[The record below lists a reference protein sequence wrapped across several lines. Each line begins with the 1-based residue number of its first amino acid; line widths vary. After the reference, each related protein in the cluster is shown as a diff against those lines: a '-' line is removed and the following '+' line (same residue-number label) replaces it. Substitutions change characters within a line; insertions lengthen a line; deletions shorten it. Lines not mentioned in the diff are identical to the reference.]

1 MMFRSAVQ
9 VSLRRTLQS
18 RHFQISTSRNLIH
31 SKIAS
36 KKSRAWKS
44 VALRWALL
52 VGGIYYYNT
61 HDFLT
66 EELEAMTDTDKL
78 HESNQNLSQ
87 ITIDAIV
94 EQRQRQQALT
104 LVERQSLAKLL
115 QPDQPQLQDNVT
127 EAIDQKDEKEN
138 SADQEEGNREGAFD
152 PETGTINWDCPC
164 LGGMAHGPCGEEFKA
179 AFSCFVY
186 SKEEPKG
193 VECIDKFKNMQNC
206 FRQYPDIYG
215 AELDEESSD
224 HDKAE
229 EGIIENTEKKTQ
241 NSEQT
246 SQLPSKVSSSSTDS
260 NPESSPQSDKDVQKS
275 NIEQEK
281 NKVLDAESRSAES

>member
-1 MMFRSAVQ
+1 
-9 VSLRRTLQS
+9 
-18 RHFQISTSRNLIH
+18 
-31 SKIAS
+31 
-36 KKSRAWKS
+36 
-44 VALRWALL
+44 
-52 VGGIYYYNT
+52 
-61 HDFLT
+61 
-66 EELEAMTDTDKL
+66 MTDTDKL

-127 EAIDQKDEKEN
+127 EAIDQKDEKDN

-224 HDKAE
+224 QDKAE